1 MHIRKYIWGICYGL
15 ILTVFTGYVLLDT
28 FVIKRV
34 YSVEPPEH
42 SRIADTGTDIQGE
55 STSMQE
61 EADIST
67 SNDEADVPVI
77 TDCSYEDDNISIMV
91 TEYREYNSA
100 VYVADILVSSAEY
113 LKTAFAE
120 GAYGKNITEK
130 TSVTANRNNAILAIN
145 GDYYGTRESGYVLR
159 NGIVYRNT
167 SSGTREDLVIYADG
181 SFAII
186 TESEVSADELSAN
199 GAQQILSFGPALV
212 VDSCISVT
220 KDEEVGKAM
229 ASNPR
234 TAIGIIDELHYV
246 FVVSDGRTE
255 ESEGLS
261 LYELAE
267 FMQSIGVTTA
277 YNLDGGGSSTM
288 YFNGEVINKPTT
300 GGRHIRERSVSDIV
314 YIG

>member
-15 ILTVFTGYVLLDT
+15 ILSVFTGYVLLDT
-28 FVIKRV
+28 FVMKQV
-34 YSVEPPEH
+34 YSVVPSEH
-42 SRIADTGTDIQGE
+42 SRISDTGTDTQKENTSIQE
-55 STSMQE
+55 D
-61 EADIST
+61 ADINT
-67 SNDEADVPVI
+67 TGDESDVPVI
-77 TDCSYEDDNISIMV
+77 TDRSYQDNNISITV

-100 VYVADILVSSAEY
+100 IYVADISVSSAEY

-120 GAYGKNITEK
+120 GAYGKNVTEK
-130 TSVTANRNNAILAIN
+130 TSVTANNNSSILAIN
-145 GDYYGTRESGYVLR
+145 GDFYGTRERGYVLR
-159 NGIVYRNT
+159 NGIVYRNI
-167 SSGTREDLVIYADG
+167 SSNNQEDLVIYSDG

-186 TESEVSADELSAN
+186 TEDEVSADELSAK
-199 GAQQILSFGPALV
+199 GAQQIFSFGPALV
-212 VDSCISVT
+212 MDGSISVT

-246 FVVSDGRTE
+246 FVVSDGRTR

-261 LYELAE
+261 LHELAE
-267 FMQSIGVTTA
+267 FMQSIGVTTD

-300 GGRHIRERSVSDIV
+300 GGRHIKERSVSDIV